1 MEASKTKRLYDL
13 TGLQAFFNE
22 IETPSGLVEELTQL
36 MFNYALTVDADS
48 VDIFKEDLR
57 RILYFRGA
65 LMEVE

>member
-1 MEASKTKRLYDL
+1 METSKTKRMYDL
-13 TGLQAFFNE
+13 TGLQTYFNE
-22 IETPSGLVEELTQL
+22 IETPSDLVEELTQL